1 MKIAAMTE
9 SPSLEGKIAK
19 DFSSA
24 GYLLILETDPV
35 GVDAVYPR
43 GELSDCD
50 LAGKVVEHDC
60 EAVLCG
66 PIEEAP
72 FVILADEG
80 CVTRYQASGLT
91 AGAALREMEAYRLPM
106 IPDFIGGTGCGSGGE
121 GACAGHHDHGGT
133 EDE

>member
-9 SPSLEGKIAK
+9 SPELGGIVAQ

-24 GYLLILETDPV
+24 KYLLILETEPCGIDTAYSRE
-35 GVDAVYPR
+35 G
-43 GELSDCD
+43 LSDCD
-50 LAGKVVEHDC
+50 LARKIVAHDC

-66 PIEEAP
+66 PIEEDP

-91 AGAALREMEAYRLPM
+91 AGTALREMEAYRLKM
-106 IPDFIGGTGCGSGGE
+106 IPDFIGGTGCGSGQE
-121 GACAGHHDHGGT
+121 GICKKHCGDEGHD
-133 EDE
+133 